1 MRVYSDLLNKPFDT
15 EEECIKAEK
24 AFKAEQKRQQEEIDR
39 IVAER
44 KAKEEA
50 LNVSKKELSKAIE
63 DATKKADEA
72 NSLYEAVKE
81 KAQSILNEAK
91 KQANDLLESARAKVR
106 EAEKEKYE
114 AIAAFNK
121 KFGTYTTT
129 LTGEKAAKEYNNV
142 VRRFSDFWNSFW
154 NF

>member
-1 MRVYSDLLNKPFDT
+1 MRFYSDILGKPFNT
-15 EEECIKAEK
+15 EEECVKAEK
-24 AFKAEQKRQQEEIDR
+24 AFKAEQKRQQEEIDK

-72 NSLYEAVKE
+72 NNLYEAVRE

-91 KQANDLLESARAKVR
+91 KQAND
-106 EAEKEKYE
+106 
-114 AIAAFNK
+114 
-121 KFGTYTTT
+121 
-129 LTGEKAAKEYNNV
+129 
-142 VRRFSDFWNSFW
+142 
-154 NF
+154 